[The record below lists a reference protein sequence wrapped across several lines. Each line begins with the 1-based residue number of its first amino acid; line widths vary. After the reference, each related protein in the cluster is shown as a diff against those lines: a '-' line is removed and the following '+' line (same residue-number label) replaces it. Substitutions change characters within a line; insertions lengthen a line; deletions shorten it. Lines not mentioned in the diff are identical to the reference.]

1 MINENSTYY
10 HKQVEATFANAY
22 NAIQNLMKASDA
34 DLNMPEFA
42 MLAAFPEKIQWS
54 QYQSVANLNLKEEEL
69 SDDQKEEIALASKE
83 SLDEDI
89 SFLNFMAY
97 VIKSSQ
103 DYNRCLKKLEAISME
118 ASQVFASISKN
129 TLTTDEENP
138 TLTLTHKE
146 LYYALTFLNEDQLR
160 DTLYG
165 QQPLVVD
172 KLYNAILE
180 KDFIA
185 FQAALNEH
193 QIIPIRLLKPI
204 LIGAMNKVY
213 PYAEYIKSPELIN
226 SPFMNVLLD
235 ENGFSEEFLDYFD
248 TVKEIQSL
256 NSENM
261 SAMCA
266 SVDMDFEKLY
276 KFKIQHITIAH
287 KLLLCSMDI
296 PRFYRKKVLENYNQW
311 RKDYP
316 EAPDINIPEESDFDM
331 QNVANV
337 SSVLIDKWL
346 INAIHKKMEEI
357 NSYTAS
363 NGNLVNTYNSD
374 VVENRK
380 ANNTL
385 RFKFPD
391 RIKVYSN
398 HYNAILTEIYKYY
411 GGGFEDMSCEDFIYL
426 FGGTGKM
433 PKSYA
438 PPFYF
443 MNDDARLKALIRILY
458 VRQPRKFGN
467 IILHISDKA
476 TGAIYHD
483 WGVNK
488 KGASY
493 IDDEKLI
500 QSIVSSIAGVKMESL

>member
-1 MINENSTYY
+1 
-10 HKQVEATFANAY
+10 
-22 NAIQNLMKASDA
+22 
-34 DLNMPEFA
+34 
-42 MLAAFPEKIQWS
+42 
-54 QYQSVANLNLKEEEL
+54 
-69 SDDQKEEIALASKE
+69 
-83 SLDEDI
+83 
-89 SFLNFMAY
+89 
-97 VIKSSQ
+97 
-103 DYNRCLKKLEAISME
+103 
-118 ASQVFASISKN
+118 
-129 TLTTDEENP
+129 
-138 TLTLTHKE
+138 
-146 LYYALTFLNEDQLR
+146 
-160 DTLYG
+160 
-165 QQPLVVD
+165 
-172 KLYNAILE
+172 
-180 KDFIA
+180 
-185 FQAALNEH
+185 
-193 QIIPIRLLKPI
+193 
-204 LIGAMNKVY
+204 
-213 PYAEYIKSPELIN
+213 
-226 SPFMNVLLD
+226 
-235 ENGFSEEFLDYFD
+235 
-248 TVKEIQSL
+248 
-256 NSENM
+256 
-261 SAMCA
+261 
-266 SVDMDFEKLY
+266 
-276 KFKIQHITIAH
+276 
-287 KLLLCSMDI
+287 MDI